1 MARLRLKAKR
11 SGLWFRALRRIDRA
25 LVDLTIFVADGVRS
39 AVLARSLS
47 SVVKKLEELAESRL
61 QRVTRE
67 VGVFLARK
75 RALLAQKWGNLSA
88 ACVGS
93 RFVFRPVSGGHEAE

>member
-75 RALLAQKWGNLSA
+75 RALLAQKWGNSSA
-88 ACVGS
+88 HAWVADLCFA
-93 RFVFRPVSGGHEAE
+93 RFLAAHEAE